1 MNGQF
6 LELYT
11 DYLLSSF
18 PYTIATGLSI
28 LLDIDFNQISVGVN
42 DENSL
47 PQKNMLYQNYPNPF
61 NPSTTIKYSIAQN
74 NKGIG
79 SDITKLIIYNVL
91 GKKLVTLVNKRQ
103 SPGNYSVSFDGSK
116 LSSGVY
122 FYKLTSGNF
131 SRIKKMLLLF

>member
-47 PQKNMLYQNYPNPF
+47 PQKFMLYQNYPNPF

-74 NKGIG
+74 NKGNF
-79 SDITKLIIYNVL
+79 TQLKIYNIL
-91 GKKLVTLVNKRQ
+91 GKELVTLVNKRQ
-103 SPGNYSVSFDGSK
+103 SPGNYSVSFNGSK

-131 SRIKKMLLLF
+131 SSIKKMVLLF